1 MEKIVSIFV
10 EGPTDVEIY
19 RTFLRECLNFYV
31 DNKKNKK
38 EKTTKRFLQV
48 KIDIES
54 LFPYENVRYLFKNN
68 TVVLIQAKLGE
79 DKLKNFA
86 ENVLESFED
95 IKRKINEVQGSLKIE
110 LKSFIIF
117 DKKIPESLRGKEKFV
132 PILTILA
139 QPNLPEE
146 IILNLVKHCPDI
158 CQRFEKL
165 TICWKS
171 LKSEGDEFKQKV
183 NLLKSL
189 IGERCHAHL
198 LEELI
203 KFTQGCDLVKSLLPQ
218 AVLEI
223 L

>member
-19 RTFLRECLNFYV
+19 RTFLSKCLNFYV
-31 DNKKNKK
+31 NNEK

-48 KIDIES
+48 RREIGS

-68 TVVLIQAKLGE
+68 TVVLIQAKLGK

-95 IKRKINEVQGSLKIE
+95 IKRKIDEVQSSLKIR

-117 DKKIPESLRGKEKFV
+117 DKEIPKSLRGKEKFIS
-132 PILTILA
+132 ILTILA

-165 TICWKS
+165 TICWKD
-171 LKSEGDEFKQKV
+171 LKPEGDEFKQKV

-218 AVLEI
+218 SMVKNI
-223 L
+223 